1 MGRSRSTTVVGLT
14 IEAGRIAAAQVA
26 VNGAVVVQAGAVA
39 ELAPGVVRDGEVADT
54 EALASALRDL
64 WREHRGLDKRVRIG
78 VANARIVVRTL
89 YLPPIEKAS
98 DLATAVQFQAKDEIP
113 MPLEDAVLDFHAT
126 GIVDTPAG
134 PRQRVVLVA
143 ARRDMLVDVLT
154 AARAAGLKPIGVDL
168 SAFGMVRALQPA
180 GEDTGPELF
189 ASVGGITNLAI
200 AEDGVCGFTRV
211 AGSGLESLAV
221 ELAERRGLT
230 LEHARMWLHHVGLAE
245 DVRRRSTAT
254 SRSSPTR
261 ARSSPPACAASPAR
275 SAAPWTST
283 TRRPAA
289 RTAVRRVV
297 LTGPAV
303 AVAGFASQRSSASS
317 ASRSRSAS
325 SPAPRAT
332 NLSRLDAACLTVAA
346 GLAVEEAPSTHEG
359 RQPHPTG
366 RARAPWHARPAHRPA
381 LGAYVVLAALVVAVL
396 MGAAVAYTGRQ
407 ISERS
412 GRPRAHRAAR
422 ARCGGQGGGARVL
435 HRLRGAQ
442 PRARRHAAAASST
455 GASTGR
461 TGCARSRASCRPT
474 STLISLVGTTSPTAA
489 VEGAG
494 AGGALRSALP
504 RAGDRP
510 HRLREEPERASPGC
524 SLGCAR
530 STASSASTLSSS
542 EKTDSASLSDTDCRT
557 NERMPQFQLTV
568 FFRRR
573 RASCPPPPRR
583 PRRRPPRRPTAS
595 REAPK

>member
-26 VNGAVVVQAGAVA
+26 VNGSVVVQAGAVA

-134 PRQRVVLVA
+134 PRERVVLVA
-143 ARRDMLVDVLT
+143 ARRDMLVDVLSAT
-154 AARAAGLKPIGVDL
+154 RAAGLKPIGVDL

-245 DVRRRSTAT
+245 DVETIDGDEQIVADA
-254 SRSSPTR
+254 R
-261 ARSSPPACAASPAR
+261 AILAAG
-275 SAAPWTST
+275 
-283 TRRPAA
+283 
-289 RTAVRRVV
+289 VRRVAGEIRGSLDFHYTQASGEDGV
-297 LTGPAV
+297 RRVILTGPGV
-303 AVAGFASQRSSASS
+303 AVAGFASQVERELGIEVQERVVAG
-317 ASRSRSAS
+317 AAG
-325 SPAPRAT
+325 T

-346 GLAVEEAPSTHEG
+346 GLAVEE
-359 RQPHPTG
+359 
-366 RARAPWHARPAHRPA
+366 
-381 LGAYVVLAALVVAVL
+381 
-396 MGAAVAYTGRQ
+396 
-407 ISERS
+407 
-412 GRPRAHRAAR
+412 
-422 ARCGGQGGGARVL
+422 
-435 HRLRGAQ
+435 
-442 PRARRHAAAASST
+442 
-455 GASTGR
+455 
-461 TGCARSRASCRPT
+461 
-474 STLISLVGTTSPTAA
+474 
-489 VEGAG
+489 
-494 AGGALRSALP
+494 
-504 RAGDRP
+504 RP
-510 HRLREEPERASPGC
+510 HA
-524 SLGCAR
+524 
-530 STASSASTLSSS
+530 
-542 EKTDSASLSDTDCRT
+542 
-557 NERMPQFQLTV
+557 
-568 FFRRR
+568 
-573 RASCPPPPRR
+573 
-583 PRRRPPRRPTAS
+583 
-595 REAPK
+595 